1 MSDELRVD
9 SGALIFATL
18 ADVYISSGM
27 IDEAISILKD
37 GLARNPNY
45 YLAKIIL
52 GRAYFLKDDLDEAI
66 ETIESVYDEVKESET
81 ANLYLGYCYR
91 KKGDNEKA
99 RKYYEKTLKIDPENM
114 EALKELEEMI
124 PDFTSTQKVAEA
136 EPPIVE
142 EPSVEIPVVEA
153 IPLGKAEK
161 GEVEETDAAEPD
173 LMVEEPHAVDL
184 ESVVEEPGI
193 EDVTIAPPVHEET
206 PIGLETTPDVTPVA
220 TEEEEP
226 QVVSIESIVEEL
238 PEKKEEIEAVPLEAL
253 DKPVGRLM
261 DLETVKG
268 VFISTKD
275 GLLIKNYGRSR
286 DHDVEAICASVAA
299 ICMDVDESFR
309 LLKRG
314 GLERCIVEKADE
326 TLCVMAV
333 GDSLLTVITKVEA
346 KPGLIFV
353 YARKIIEEIE
363 EILG

>member
-1 MSDELRVD
+1 VD
-9 SGALIFATL
+9 
-18 ADVYISSGM
+18 
-27 IDEAISILKD
+27 K
-37 GLARNPNY
+37 
-45 YLAKIIL
+45 
-52 GRAYFLKDDLDEAI
+52 AI
-66 ETIESVYDEVKESET
+66 ETIESVYEEVKESET

-91 KKGDNEKA
+91 KLDDNEKA
-99 RKYYEKTLKIDPENM
+99 RQYYEKTLKINPENM
-114 EALKELEEMI
+114 EALKELEGLI
-124 PDFTSTQKVAEA
+124 PDFTPPQKLAQA
-136 EPPIVE
+136 EPSMVE
-142 EPSVEIPVVEA
+142 EPPAEKPVAETVPLVEA
-153 IPLGKAEK
+153 KK
-161 GEVEETDAAEPD
+161 DEVKEPEAAEPG

-184 ESVVEEPGI
+184 DSVVEEPKV
-193 EDVTIAPPVHEET
+193 EEPELQEVAIATPVPEEE
-206 PIGLETTPDVTPVA
+206 PFGVEKTPDVMLPTE
-220 TEEEEP
+220 EEEEP

-238 PEKKEEIEAVPLEAL
+238 PEKKVEIEAVPLEAL
-253 DKPVGRLM
+253 DKPVGRLL

-275 GLLIKNYGRSR
+275 GLLIKDYGGVRER
-286 DHDVEAICASVAA
+286 DVEAICASVAA

-314 GLERCIVEKADE
+314 GLERCIIEKADE

>member
-1 MSDELRVD
+1 V
-9 SGALIFATL
+9 TL
-18 ADVYISSGM
+18 
-27 IDEAISILKD
+27 
-37 GLARNPNY
+37 
-45 YLAKIIL
+45 
-52 GRAYFLKDDLDEAI
+52 
-66 ETIESVYDEVKESET
+66 EVPV
-81 ANLYLGYCYR
+81 
-91 KKGDNEKA
+91 
-99 RKYYEKTLKIDPENM
+99 PE
-114 EALKELEEMI
+114 EE
-124 PDFTSTQKVAEA
+124 
-136 EPPIVE
+136 
-142 EPSVEIPVVEA
+142 
-153 IPLGKAEK
+153 
-161 GEVEETDAAEPD
+161 
-173 LMVEEPHAVDL
+173 
-184 ESVVEEPGI
+184 
-193 EDVTIAPPVHEET
+193 
-206 PIGLETTPDVTPVA
+206 PIGLEPTPDMTPAAV
-220 TEEEEP
+220 EEEEP

-238 PEKKEEIEAVPLEAL
+238 PEKKQEIEAVPLEAL

-275 GLLIKNYGRSR
+275 GLLIKNYGRGG

-314 GLERCIVEKADE
+314 GLERCIIEKADE